1 MSNAAPAGRR
11 IFTGVEASGKF
22 PIDYKFT
29 HARNGNRRLMVVF
42 ANLNAPD
49 EYGWG
54 NGVLDKTRSNILWIR
69 DKFDGV
75 NSYYLCKE
83 MDFSLEES
91 VIGLISRVMHALEL
105 TPDDCIMFGSSKGGT
120 AALYYGLK
128 YGFRDIVASVPQ
140 FAIGSFVREHMK
152 PTARFMM
159 GEGVPEHNVEIID
172 SLLPD
177 TVWRSSNRN
186 ANIYLIS
193 SPQDEQYKQHVEPYI
208 GHFRDYTN
216 FNFIYNDSPLIA
228 GHGKVTLRNLPVMLG
243 LANLLVDGVTPR
255 IGTIRN
261 GYEQPDRSTTGIDDY
276 LKSTSRLKDTF
287 TAPTVHTPVSG
298 GTTPG
303 RMVAFTGSAPGA
315 VRVSLWENGKF
326 LSSPQVGPD
335 GNWSWDPGRDWS
347 VGKHVIRLFAVDAA
361 GYHSPRTEVVFSVP
375 ERSAAPVP
383 AAPTPAPGRAEDL
396 MGTGPLFS
404 AQAPMTPPLAPVVA
418 APAPGQQLP
427 GTAVAFSGYAPGAVR
442 VEFGEAGAALGT
454 SHVTPEGTW
463 VWESGW
469 AWAEGPHTVECFSVD
484 ASGNPSRPVPI
495 AFTVVNVYAVPAN
508 GAYLDGRY

>member
-1 MSNAAPAGRR
+1 MSDTAAAGRR

-22 PIDYKFT
+22 PIEYRFT

-42 ANLNAPD
+42 ANLNAPE

-54 NGVLDKTRSNILWIR
+54 NGVLDRTRSNILWIR

-91 VIGLISRVMHALEL
+91 VIGLISRVMHALDL
-105 TPDDCIMFGSSKGGT
+105 TPADCIMFGSSKGGT

-140 FAIGSFVREHMK
+140 FEIGSFVKEHMK

-159 GEGVPEHNVEIID
+159 GEGVPEHNVGIID
-172 SLLPD
+172 ALLPE
-177 TVWRSSNRN
+177 TVWRSGNRD

-193 SPQDEQYKQHVEPYI
+193 SPQDEQYRQHVEPYL
-208 GHFRDYTN
+208 GHFRDYSN

-261 GYEQPDRSTTGIDDY
+261 GYEEPDRGTAGIDDY
-276 LKSTSRLKDTF
+276 LRSTSRLKDTF
-287 TAPTVHTPVSG
+287 AAPQVHAPVQG

-303 RMVAFTGSAPGA
+303 RTVLFAGSAPGA

-326 LSSPQVGPD
+326 LTSPQVGPD
-335 GNWSWDPGRDWS
+335 GNWSWDPGRDWA
-347 VGKHVIRLFAVDAA
+347 VGKHVVRLFAVDPA
-361 GYHSPRTEVVFSVP
+361 GFHSPRTEVVFTVP
-375 ERSAAPVP
+375 PRSPAAAAPASGGP
-383 AAPTPAPGRAEDL
+383 PSAGLPFPGR
-396 MGTGPLFS
+396 
-404 AQAPMTPPLAPVVA
+404 TPTALPAPVVSV
-418 APAPGQQLP
+418 PAPGQQVSGPVIGLM
-427 GTAVAFSGYAPGAVR
+427 GYAQ
-442 VEFGEAGAALGT
+442 GAAHVGFTEDGMPLGM
-454 SHVTPEGTW
+454 TPVAPDGGW
-463 VWESGW
+463 SWESGW
-469 AWAEGPHTVECFSVD
+469 SWMDGQHTVECYAVD
-484 ASGNPSRPVPI
+484 PNGTESPRSAVTFG
-495 AFTVVNVYAVPAN
+495 VVNA
-508 GAYLDGRY
+508 LDGLTPGYRPA

>member
-1 MSNAAPAGRR
+1 MSDAAPADRQ

-22 PIDYKFT
+22 PIEYRFT

-49 EYGWG
+49 EYGWS

-140 FAIGSFVREHMK
+140 FAIGSFVRDHMK

-159 GEGVPEHNVEIID
+159 GEGVPESNVQIID

-177 TVWRSSNRN
+177 TVWRSGNRG

-208 GHFRDYTN
+208 GHFREYSN

-243 LANLLVDGVTPR
+243 LANLLVDGVRPR
-255 IGTIRN
+255 IGSIRN
-261 GYEQPDRSTTGIDDY
+261 GYEQPDRSTAGIDDY
-276 LKSTSRLKDTF
+276 LRSTSRLKDTF
-287 TAPTVHTPVSG
+287 AAPAVHAPVTG
-298 GTTPG
+298 GTTSG
-303 RMVAFTGSAPGA
+303 RTVLFTGSAPGA

-347 VGKHVIRLFAVDAA
+347 VGKHVVRLFAVDPA
-361 GYHSPRTEVVFSVP
+361 GFHSPRTEIVFSVP
-375 ERSAAPVP
+375 RTSAAPDS
-383 AAPTPAPGRAEDL
+383 AAPAPAGAGDL
-396 MGTGPLFS
+396 TTAGLSFQDQGPL
-404 AQAPMTPPLAPVVA
+404 TPPLAPVVSV
-418 APAPGQQLP
+418 PVPGQHMP
-427 GTAVAFSGYAPGAVR
+427 GNGVALSGYAPGAVR
-442 VEFGEAGAALGT
+442 VEFGEGGAALGAGL
-454 SHVTPEGTW
+454 VTPEGTW

-469 AWAEGPHTVECFSVD
+469 SWAEGPHTVECFAVD
-484 ASGNPSRPVPI
+484 AAGNKSRRVPVT
-495 AFTVVNVYAVPAN
+495 FTVVNAFAAQSY
-508 GAYLDGRY
+508 GAYPGGRY